1 MNDYDFWAGLVD
13 WIKDKLL
20 SNGNIEN
27 EAFFIIQR
35 PEKMNG
41 IANYLKSNFKVYEQH
56 ITRVSHP
63 VITEFRGVIW
73 LR

>member
-1 MNDYDFWAGLVD
+1 MSDYDFWAGLVD

-20 SNGNIEN
+20 GNGKIAN
-27 EAFFIIQR
+27 EALFIQR
-35 PEKMNG
+35 PERMNG
-41 IANYLKSNFKVYEQH
+41 IATYLKSNFKVYEKH
-56 ITRVSHP
+56 VTRVSHP